1 MQFFNGATV
10 FSKLDLCW
18 AYHRIE
24 LHPDSCGLT
33 TCSTSQGLKR
43 YKRLVF
49 GLSPASEMYQFAIQ
63 QVVNEIPEVR
73 NISDDNIVF
82 GKTSAEHS
90 RSLDQTM
97 LPLHASGLTLN
108 KGSASELVFFSFQ
121 ISVAGLF
128 PDDKEV
134 EAT

>member
-1 MQFFNGATV
+1 
-10 FSKLDLCW
+10 
-18 AYHRIE
+18 
-24 LHPDSCGLT
+24 
-33 TCSTSQGLKR
+33 
-43 YKRLVF
+43 
-49 GLSPASEMYQFAIQ
+49 MYQFAIQ

-121 ISVAGLF
+121 ISAAGLS